1 MEPRRV
7 EYSVVTS
14 EEPVDYRFLLAN
26 DRTLLAYVR
35 TALALQ
41 IAGLGVMQFLTQ
53 GHEAIR
59 LTLGSVIVLMGSSL
73 GAAGY
78 HRWLSNDRTIR
89 ANAEMQATRS
99 LPLVVAGVVVVPIIA
114 VVVLVVA

>member
-1 MEPRRV
+1 M
-7 EYSVVTS
+7 TS
-14 EEPVDYRFLLAN
+14 EDPVDYRFLLAN

-41 IAGLGVMQFLTQ
+41 IAGLGVLQFLTQ
-53 GHEAIR
+53 GTDAIR

-89 ANAEMQATRS
+89 ANAEMQSTRS

-114 VVVLVVA
+114 VIMIALA